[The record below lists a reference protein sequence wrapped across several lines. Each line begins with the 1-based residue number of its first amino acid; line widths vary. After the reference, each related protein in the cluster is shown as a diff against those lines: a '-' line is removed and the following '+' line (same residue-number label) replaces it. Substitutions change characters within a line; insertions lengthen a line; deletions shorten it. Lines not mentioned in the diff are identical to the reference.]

1 MTKCPLPK
9 CLLPRIDTVI
19 NGIRYKTVPDSNTIC
34 SSDGKMYRYTL
45 KSTFR
50 PFNLV
55 EKCVNHKNSNGYGYL
70 QGSYRDQYGRVVQ
83 TSKHRIIAYAF
94 GLIDTIHS
102 PLDVGHKNKI
112 ADDNRLENLEA
123 SPHKEALIG
132 RDNFKPVIATEAKVN
147 GKSIE
152 FKSIISAAQYL
163 IENNIS
169 KSSNISSVQVNLTN
183 SLKEHKNNIAYGYF
197 WTYKEV

>member
-1 MTKCPLPK
+1 MTRK
-9 CLLPRIDTVI
+9 LLPRVDVTI
-19 NGIRYKTVPDSNTIC
+19 NGIRYVTIPDSNTIC
-34 SSDGKMYRYTL
+34 SSNGKMYRYSKNT
-45 KSTFR
+45 TFE

-55 EKCVNHKNSNGYGYL
+55 EKCIGHKNTNGYGYL
-70 QGSYRDQYGRVVQ
+70 QGEYRDQYGKIIQ

-94 GLIDTIHS
+94 GLIDNIHS
-102 PLDVGHKNKI
+102 SLDVGHKNKI

-123 SPHKEALIG
+123 LPHKEVLVG

-152 FKSIISAAQYL
+152 FKSIISAAKYL
-163 IENNIS
+163 IDNKIS
-169 KSSNISSVQVNLTN
+169 KTSNISSVQVNLTN